1 MVRAAAPLLDSPAPQ
16 SLTPHTVLMAWRGIT
31 RRQVLSTFALGCAL
45 YVLGTLTGITAFT
58 GPRGQGFVFVATL
71 IRAFALLLAF
81 VVADRIVGGDAKRRW
96 PYALAVVVGATA
108 GTFAAAGFLVPTANY
123 FLLQQ
128 MPYPPI
134 AIRLYLSFDLVLV
147 GWATVWVILDRRR
160 AAQARARMQ
169 RAEIERIDAEK
180 RSVESDLQALQA
192 RVEPQFLFNT
202 LAQVR
207 DLYRADAS
215 RGERMLDEL
224 IAYLRAAMPLMRDT
238 SSTLAQELELVR
250 AYVAIVKVRLDER
263 LDCEIHAPA
272 LGSEI
277 RMPPMMLLPLVD
289 HAIAHGIERSRAG
302 GRLRVDIETSGM
314 HVRLSIVDSG
324 AGFLPDGGDAQVA
337 EIRSRLSALYGDRA
351 TLTLRRRE
359 PATSEAVLD
368 IPLERVEAA

>member
-1 MVRAAAPLLDSPAPQ
+1 
-16 SLTPHTVLMAWRGIT
+16 
-31 RRQVLSTFALGCAL
+31 
-45 YVLGTLTGITAFT
+45 
-58 GPRGQGFVFVATL
+58 
-71 IRAFALLLAF
+71 
-81 VVADRIVGGDAKRRW
+81 
-96 PYALAVVVGATA
+96 
-108 GTFAAAGFLVPTANY
+108 
-123 FLLQQ
+123 
-128 MPYPPI
+128 
-134 AIRLYLSFDLVLV
+134 
-147 GWATVWVILDRRR
+147 
-160 AAQARARMQ
+160 
-169 RAEIERIDAEK
+169 
-180 RSVESDLQALQA
+180 
-192 RVEPQFLFNT
+192 
-202 LAQVR
+202 
-207 DLYRADAS
+207 
-215 RGERMLDEL
+215 MLDEL

-289 HAIAHGIERSRAG
+289 HAIAHGIERSRAS